1 MLAPA
6 RIREWGERRRGA
18 LPRKASYCSVP
29 AVELSSKRPAELR
42 SVWSN
47 SREYSRDAALLV
59 SAGMSALPVVLLLTM
74 AYARRW
80 VTEDAFI
87 NLRVVQHVLAGHGLV
102 FNAGERVEAFTSPL
116 WVAILTAWGALGG
129 PLESG
134 SVALGLIASGIGL
147 VLAQTGA
154 WRLACRLQGES
165 NDPASFG
172 ARPIA
177 VPLGAA
183 IFAAIPVAWD
193 FTTSGLEG
201 GLTTA
206 WLGGTFWL
214 IARGQ
219 PIALRDARLA
229 AFSIGCGPL
238 IRPDLTVFSV
248 GFGIALILT
257 LALGDDGRRRIGRR
271 EWTRLAVIAAAL
283 PASYQVFRMGYFAAL
298 VPNTAL
304 AKEAMASNWIQGWRY
319 TVDFAG
325 TYLLWIPVLIV
336 AAWAA
341 TLLPPAI
348 RAGSGSVALV
358 LAPMLAGVVH
368 WLYVTRVGGDFM
380 HGRLLLPSLFGF
392 LLPVA
397 TVMMPRAA
405 LRSWRGLALAAAGAW
420 VVVCAIAFRV
430 PYSNIG
436 VPGPNGI
443 ADERGFY
450 TYHMKTP
457 NPVSI
462 DAYLRHWYIA
472 EFQRRLARS
481 HRTVLFNELSGLESA
496 GPMEPSVPASVR
508 VVLGLRN
515 VGVLGYLAGPGVHL
529 SDLLGLGDPIGSRLV
544 LTERGRPGHEKL
556 TPDVWVIARFGDHEA
571 ARARFPSVSDA
582 GRAMGCGDLAR
593 LLHAISDPLTPSRF
607 LANVAAA
614 WHFHR
619 MRIPADPAEAAR
631 QFCSPAGRSSAT
643 AVTGSRA
650 T

>member
-1 MLAPA
+1 M
-6 RIREWGERRRGA
+6 WN
-18 LPRKASYCSVP
+18 
-29 AVELSSKRPAELR
+29 
-42 SVWSN
+42 N
-47 SREYSRDAALLV
+47 SREYPRDAALLV
-59 SAGMSALPVVLLLTM
+59 SAGVSALPVVFLLTM
-74 AYARRW
+74 GYARRW

-87 NLRVVQHVLAGHGLV
+87 SLRVVQHVLGGHGLV

-134 SVALGLIASGIGL
+134 SVALGLISSGIGL

-154 WRLACRLQGES
+154 WRLACRLQGEA
-165 NDPASFG
+165 DAQDQLG
-172 ARPIA
+172 ARRIA
-177 VPLGAA
+177 APLGAA
-183 IFAAIPVAWD
+183 IFAAIPVVWD

-214 IARGQ
+214 IARAQ
-219 PIALRDARLA
+219 PITLRDARLA

-238 IRPDLTVFSV
+238 IRPDLSVFSL
-248 GFGIALILT
+248 GFGLALIV
-257 LALGDDGRRRIGRR
+257 ALRDDGRREIGRR
-271 EWTRLAVIAAAL
+271 EWTRLAVLAAAL
-283 PASYQVFRMGYFAAL
+283 PASYQIFRMGYFAAL

-325 TYLLWIPVLIV
+325 AYALWIPVLVV

-341 TLLPPAI
+341 ALLRPAI
-348 RAGSGSVALV
+348 RAGSVNVALV
-358 LAPMLAGVVH
+358 LAPMLSAVVH
-368 WLYVTRVGGDFM
+368 WIYVTRVGGDFM
-380 HGRLLLPSLFGF
+380 HGRLLLPSVLGF

-397 TVMMPRAA
+397 TVVMPASA
-405 LRSWRGLALAAAGAW
+405 VRSWRGLALAAVGTWA
-420 VVVCAIAFRV
+420 VVCAVAFRV
-430 PYSNIG
+430 PYSDAG
-436 VPGPNGI
+436 APGPYGI

-450 TYHMKTP
+450 SYHMKTP

-462 DAYLRHWYIA
+462 ETYLRHWYVA
-472 EFQRRLARS
+472 EFKQRLS
-481 HRTVLFNELSGLESA
+481 SFHRAVLFNELTGLESA
-496 GPMEPSVPASVR
+496 GPMNPSVPESVR

-515 VGVLGYLAGPGVHL
+515 VGVLGYLAGPDVHL

-556 TPDVWVIARFGDHEA
+556 TPDVWVVARFGDHDA
-571 ARARFPSVSDA
+571 ARARYPAVSDA
-582 GRAMGCGDLAR
+582 GRAMSCGDLAR
-593 LLHAISDPLTPSRF
+593 LLHAVSDPLTPSRF
-607 LANVAAA
+607 LANVGAA
-614 WHFHR
+614 WQFHR
-619 MRIPADPAEAAR
+619 MRVPAAPAAAAR
-631 QFCSPAGRSSAT
+631 QFGSPASSAGSA